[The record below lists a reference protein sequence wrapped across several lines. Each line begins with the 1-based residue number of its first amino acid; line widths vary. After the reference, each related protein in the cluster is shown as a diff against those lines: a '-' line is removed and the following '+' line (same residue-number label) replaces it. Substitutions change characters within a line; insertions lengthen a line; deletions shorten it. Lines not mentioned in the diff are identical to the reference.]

1 MPKFTVDHVHLV
13 SADATKAAKW
23 YERVFC
29 AEIIPVPKFPD
40 GRDRAEVSLGGIRIL
55 IRSPRGESQS
65 NQDSPMTRHGLEHF
79 GIRVDNMDAAIAQL
93 KAKGVKLVEGPK
105 LSQPSGYR
113 IAFVM
118 APDNVLIEL
127 AQYDS

>member
-1 MPKFTVDHVHLV
+1 MTKFTIDHIHLV

-23 YERVFC
+23 YQAAFG
-29 AEIIPVPKFPD
+29 AKIIKVPKFPD
-40 GRDRAEVSLGGIRIL
+40 GRDRAEVSLGGFRVL

-65 NQDSPMTRHGLEHF
+65 EEDIPMTRRGLEHF
-79 GIRVDNMDAAIAQL
+79 GIRVDDIDAVVSQL
-93 KAKGVKLVEGPK
+93 KDKGVKLVEETK
-105 LSQPSGYR
+105 LSQPSGYK

-118 APDNVLIEL
+118 GPDNVLIEL